1 MQFYKFEG
9 VIKEDLKKTEEL
21 QDNSRIIN
29 YRNRKIALKS
39 DEFSEKL
46 QNRAY
51 FFISNIVNGTAMGGI
66 IMQDT
71 ISIER
76 QLATYLNTVDIVLTE
91 YNWKEITFHTLLN
104 MLFAADRDHFV
115 NDDDEILEQFELN
128 RLYKF
133 HGRGLDFNEKILVNR
148 DKTSVYD
155 TAKRFFCEDTVI
167 SELDRIYVGGQ
178 NSFITGHPVHY
189 MIETDGCDV
198 RNEVS
203 QILLSALYENNRIYN
218 KRYSLIEINPHSN
231 ATAGFYKTLYKSN
244 FGGAIIVRYI
254 ADDHGEDVY
263 ANCGRDNI
271 QLICETMKK
280 YRNNVLTVFCLP
292 RECTKIKEIFYEQLL
307 NMSFVELREDLIS
320 SEKAADF
327 LKMLSKEKK
336 IQTDTELFEKLQEEK
351 KYLASELHKLFDEW
365 YDKKLKT
372 DIFPQY
378 KELSAVNC
386 KVAKTAPKGSDYDEL
401 MNMVGLS
408 DAKQVINQ
416 ALNYFKAQKLFANK
430 GMKIDKPAMH
440 MVFTGNPGTAKT
452 TVARLFAGIMKENG
466 LLSSGHLIETGRGDL
481 VKKYVG
487 WTAPAIQAKFNEAKG
502 GVLFIDEAYSLVD
515 DRDGSFGDEAINTI
529 VQEMENHRADMIV
542 IFAGYPDEMKIFLQK
557 NPGLR
562 SRIAFHVPFADYDA
576 DELCS
581 IAKLIAEKKG
591 ISIHSGAY
599 EKLQL
604 IFEQIRHE
612 PDFGNG
618 RYVRNL
624 IEQAKMAQAERLLA
638 MDFDEVTEKDVVTLC
653 AEDIKM
659 LKIVRPVKRKIGFVA

>member
-365 YDKKLKT
+365 YDTK
-372 DIFPQY
+372 
-378 KELSAVNC
+378 SC
-386 KVAKTAPKGSDYDEL
+386 
-401 MNMVGLS
+401 M
-408 DAKQVINQ
+408 
-416 ALNYFKAQKLFANK
+416 
-430 GMKIDKPAMH
+430 
-440 MVFTGNPGTAKT
+440 
-452 TVARLFAGIMKENG
+452 
-466 LLSSGHLIETGRGDL
+466 
-481 VKKYVG
+481 
-487 WTAPAIQAKFNEAKG
+487 
-502 GVLFIDEAYSLVD
+502 SL
-515 DRDGSFGDEAINTI
+515 
-529 VQEMENHRADMIV
+529 
-542 IFAGYPDEMKIFLQK
+542 
-557 NPGLR
+557 
-562 SRIAFHVPFADYDA
+562 
-576 DELCS
+576 
-581 IAKLIAEKKG
+581 
-591 ISIHSGAY
+591 
-599 EKLQL
+599 
-604 IFEQIRHE
+604 
-612 PDFGNG
+612 
-618 RYVRNL
+618 
-624 IEQAKMAQAERLLA
+624 
-638 MDFDEVTEKDVVTLC
+638 
-653 AEDIKM
+653 
-659 LKIVRPVKRKIGFVA
+659 

>member
-9 VIKEDLKKTEEL
+9 VIKEDLKKTEAL
-21 QDNSRIIN
+21 QDNSRMIN

-39 DEFSEKL
+39 NEFSEEL

-51 FFISNIVNGTAMGGI
+51 FFISNMVNGTAMVGI

-76 QLATYLNTVDIVLTE
+76 QLAAYLNTVDIALTE

-104 MLFAADRDHFV
+104 MLFAANRDHFV

-133 HGRGLDFNEKILVNR
+133 HRGGDFNEKILVNR

-167 SELDRIYVGGQ
+167 PELDRIYVGGQ
-178 NSFITGHPVHY
+178 NSFVTGHPVHY

-218 KRYSLIEINPHSN
+218 KRYSLIEIKPHSN
-231 ATAGFYKTLYKSN
+231 AAAGFYKTLYKSN

-254 ADDHGEDVY
+254 ADDHGEDDY

-271 QLICETMKK
+271 QLICESMKK
-280 YRNNVLTVFCLP
+280 YRNSVLTVFCLP

-378 KELSAVNC
+378 KELGAVNY
-386 KVAKTAPKGSDYDEL
+386 KVAKTAPKGSAYDEL

-416 ALNYFKAQKLFANK
+416 ALNYFKAQKLFADK

-529 VQEMENHRADMIV
+529 VQEMENHRDDMIV
-542 IFAGYPDEMKIFLQK
+542 IFAGYPDEMETFLQK

-562 SRIAFHVPFADYDA
+562 SRIAFHVPFADYNA

-591 ISIHSGAY
+591 ISIHSSAY
-599 EKLQL
+599 EKLHS
-604 IFEQIRHE
+604 IFEMVRHE
-612 PDFGNG
+612 SDFGNG

-624 IEQAKMAQAERLLA
+624 IEKSKMSQAERLLA
-638 MDFDEVTEKDVVTLC
+638 MDFDKITEKDVVTLYT
-653 AEDIKM
+653 EDIKM
-659 LKIVRPVKRKIGFVA
+659 PKMKSVKRKIGFVA